1 MSSYKL
7 AKILCTSFG
16 LGYISKFPGTLASFI
31 TIVFVYLII
40 TLVGSG
46 VFFVAFVIYFVSSFF
61 LIRNFIKKKRNKDP
75 KEVVI
80 DEHVGQC
87 IPLIYCESSF
97 DQFLIAFILFR
108 FFDILKPFPVSYFD
122 KIKNEYGVL
131 LDDVTAGLLT
141 LISFI
146 LFDALFNS

>member
-31 TIVFVYLII
+31 TIVFAYLII

-46 VFFVAFVIYFVSSFF
+46 VFFVAFLIYFVSSFF

-80 DEHVGQC
+80 DEHIGQC
-87 IPLIYCESSF
+87 IPLLYCESTI
-97 DQFLIAFILFR
+97 DQFFVAFIIFR
-108 FFDILKPFPVSYFD
+108 FFDILKPFPISYFD
-122 KIKNEYGVL
+122 NIKNEFGVL
-131 LDDVTAGLLT
+131 FDDITAGLLT
-141 LISFI
+141 LTFFI

>member
-46 VFFVAFVIYFVSSFF
+46 VFFVAFLIYFVSSFF
-61 LIRNFIKKKRNKDP
+61 LIRNFIKKKKNKDP

>member
-31 TIVFVYLII
+31 TIVFAYLII

-46 VFFVAFVIYFVSSFF
+46 VFFVAFLIYFVSSFF

-97 DQFLIAFILFR
+97 DQFLLAFILFR

>member
-46 VFFVAFVIYFVSSFF
+46 VFFVAFLIYFVSSFF

>member
-1 MSSYKL
+1 MSNYKL

-16 LGYISKFPGTLASFI
+16 LGYVSKFPGTLASFI

-40 TLVGSG
+40 TLIGFD
-46 VFFVAFVIYFVSSFF
+46 VFLLAFLIYLVFSLF
-61 LIRNFIKKKRNKDP
+61 LIRTFIQKKRNKDP

-87 IPLIYCESSF
+87 IPLIYCESSI
-97 DQFLIAFILFR
+97 DQFLIAFLIFR

-122 KIKNEYGVL
+122 KIKNEFGVL
-131 LDDVTAGLLT
+131 LDDITAGLLT
-141 LISFI
+141 LFSFI

>member
-40 TLVGSG
+40 TFVGSG
-46 VFFVAFVIYFVSSFF
+46 VFFVAFLIYFVSSFF

-146 LFDALFNS
+146 LFNELFNS

>member
-40 TLVGSG
+40 TFVGSG
-46 VFFVAFVIYFVSSFF
+46 VFFVAFLIYFVSSFF

>member
-46 VFFVAFVIYFVSSFF
+46 VFFVAFLIYFVSSFF

-97 DQFLIAFILFR
+97 DQFLLAFILFR

>member
-97 DQFLIAFILFR
+97 DQFLLAFILFR

-122 KIKNEYGVL
+122 NIKNEYGVL

>member
-46 VFFVAFVIYFVSSFF
+46 VFFVAFLIYFVSSFF

-87 IPLIYCESSF
+87 IPLIYCESSM
-97 DQFLIAFILFR
+97 DQFLIAFIIFR

>member
-1 MSSYKL
+1 MSNFKL

-40 TLVGSG
+40 TLIGFD
-46 VFFVAFVIYFVSSFF
+46 VFLLAFLIYLVFSLF
-61 LIRNFIKKKRNKDP
+61 LIRTFIQKKRNKDP

-87 IPLIYCESSF
+87 IPLIYCESSI
-97 DQFLIAFILFR
+97 DQFLIAFLIFR

-131 LDDVTAGLLT
+131 LDDITAGLLT

-146 LFDALFNS
+146 LFNELFNS